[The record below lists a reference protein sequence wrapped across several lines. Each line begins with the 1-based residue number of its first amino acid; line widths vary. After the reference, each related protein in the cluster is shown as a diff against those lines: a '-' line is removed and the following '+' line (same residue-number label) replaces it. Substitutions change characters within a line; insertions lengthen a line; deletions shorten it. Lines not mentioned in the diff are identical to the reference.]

1 MQILHGSNIGGMEI
15 SCINLANALSKQHEV
30 IFLGSTVFK
39 KYLSKQV
46 IFQPI
51 DVKKSRNNPLFLI
64 KLYRQIKQ
72 YNPDIIHIHKQK
84 TIRVLKRLSYFLSIP
99 QVVTKHD
106 TQKKRAFYGLDYAVS
121 ISKEVEKTIKAKKIF
136 SIYNG
141 IPYIKPK
148 KIDLS
153 NKFNI
158 VAVGRLSKVKGFD
171 KLIKSVSLL
180 TFDFHL
186 SIIGEGEQRATL
198 EELISRLN
206 ISDKVSLLG
215 FKSNVQDYLFSA
227 DLQII
232 SSLSEGFSLAMM
244 EGVFYSK
251 VLISTKV
258 SGCNEILSQS
268 LLFDIKDMTTKI
280 VDVYEKYDT
289 YKKEFLK
296 IKKRYKEDFNIK
308 VCADN
313 YISVFQSIIDLAY

>member
-1 MQILHGSNIGGMEI
+1 MKRFRKVKNKYNHYTVSFG
-15 SCINLANALSKQHEV
+15 LANLLANFSYV
-30 IFLGSTVFK
+30 DFK
-39 KYLSKQV
+39 E
-46 IFQPI
+46 
-51 DVKKSRNNPLFLI
+51 
-64 KLYRQIKQ
+64 
-72 YNPDIIHIHKQK
+72 
-84 TIRVLKRLSYFLSIP
+84 
-99 QVVTKHD
+99 
-106 TQKKRAFYGLDYAVS
+106 A
-121 ISKEVEKTIKAKKIF
+121 
-136 SIYNG
+136 
-141 IPYIKPK
+141 
-148 KIDLS
+148 
-153 NKFNI
+153 
-158 VAVGRLSKVKGFD
+158 
-171 KLIKSVSLL
+171 
-180 TFDFHL
+180 
-186 SIIGEGEQRATL
+186 
-198 EELISRLN
+198 ELLN

-232 SSLSEGFSLAMM
+232 SSLAEGFSLAMM